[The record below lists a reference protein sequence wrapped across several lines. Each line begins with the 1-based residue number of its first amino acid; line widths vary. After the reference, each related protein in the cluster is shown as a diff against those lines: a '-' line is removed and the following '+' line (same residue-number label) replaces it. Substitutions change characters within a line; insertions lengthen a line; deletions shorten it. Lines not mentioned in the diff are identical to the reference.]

1 MKLVSYVDRRH
12 PSIRQSFGAV
22 VGTEV
27 MDLAS
32 PEDGTLRLALAREGM
47 SGISRRLDAADRGQ
61 AVALA
66 DVDLLAPI
74 VDPGKILCIGLNYH
88 LHAQEVCIS
97 VPYRPFVFV
106 QFPSAFAAAGQW
118 VGRPGESGRN
128 NTQ

>member
-32 PEDGTLRLALAREGM
+32 PEAGTLRQALAREGM

-88 LHAQEVCIS
+88 LHEIGRASCRERVCQY
-97 VPYRPFVFV
+97 V
-106 QFPSAFAAAGQW
+106 
-118 VGRPGESGRN
+118 
-128 NTQ
+128 